1 MLLHSIYTKPHP
13 PLHQLVNSIDTVIK
27 KIIGLTLLLVSLGYI
42 VGGVYLY
49 SRQRELIYHPAV
61 QNFNDC
67 LGFQEYQK
75 INYRGTR
82 FYLKQQSENVLV
94 YYHGNAGSACSQSS
108 LKAQFEATG
117 YSLIF
122 PEYAGYSNDD
132 QTPSKALLFN
142 DVENINAYLSEQN
155 YKKTIVYGQSLGT
168 AAASYQA
175 KLGQVDGVILLSPF
189 TRMQDVVQKRVGIY
203 PTALLL
209 TETFDNIT
217 ALQDYKGSVLILHGE
232 QDTLIPPAQSATLF
246 GSLSTNQKE
255 YIVIPN
261 KDHFDMWSAK
271 LVSDKILAFAALLS
285 TSPSK

>member
-1 MLLHSIYTKPHP
+1 MGEQESL
-13 PLHQLVNSIDTVIK
+13 PLRQLVNSLAIVIK
-27 KIIGLTLLLVSLGYI
+27 KIIGLGLLLVSLSYI

-61 QNFNDC
+61 QNFDDC
-67 LGFQEYQK
+67 PGFQEYQR

-82 FYLKQQSENVLV
+82 FYLKPQSENVLV

-108 LKAQFEATG
+108 LKAKFEATG

-132 QTPSKALLFN
+132 QAPSKALLLN
-142 DVENINAYLSEQN
+142 DVQNINTYLSEQN
-155 YKKTIVYGQSLGT
+155 YQKIIVYGQSLGT

-175 KLGQVDGVILLSPF
+175 KLGQVDGVVLLSPF
-189 TRMQDVVQKRVGIY
+189 ARMQDVVQRQVGIY

-209 TETFDNIT
+209 TETFDNIA
-217 ALQDYKGSVLILHGE
+217 ALQDYKGSILILHGD
-232 QDTLIPPAQSATLF
+232 QDTLIPPAQSAALF
-246 GSLSTNQKE
+246 ESISTNHKE
-255 YIVIPN
+255 YVIIPG

-271 LVSDKILAFAALLS
+271 IVSDKILAFAALLS
-285 TSPSK
+285 ASPSK